1 VSDVRDL
8 ALAQELL
15 ALGRFADALLE
26 TCVRDRLSVR
36 ASLQRYLPAVAERM
50 GAGGAAVLTRDETLQ
65 SAAFAAGDLA
75 GEDPW
80 TLLSER
86 PRGAHAVGG
95 KVLVCQPLEVAGEEV
110 GTIGF
115 IFPGGLSAGDRLA
128 ALVDCAAEELDA
140 ILATVLTAGLKQD
153 LIQRLNLAL
162 SNRVLERGLDDA
174 VALLHE
180 SLEFGSLALVW
191 RHAVDDRALSYR
203 LWREGR
209 LVHEPEGR
217 PHPGLAV
224 AIREQGLELLA
235 PDRPRLKAV
244 MGIEDALEIR
254 MGRGHSEAEWLG
266 KMLVQPGERGFS
278 IFAHDLLQLLGA
290 MARDRL
296 VDHNRERRHLRAFF
310 PGPVVNRL
318 LREPDYARYLK
329 PREEQVGILFADING
344 FTKLSERIL
353 ERPSAIGAFV
363 DRWSAGAV
371 DILWRH
377 GGTFDKMI
385 GDCIVGLF
393 GPPFFGDPPEQL
405 ALRALAAA
413 REMLAF
419 TESFGDD
426 PMLAR
431 LKERPDVAPGLGIAV
446 GVNLCPACVGTFGP
460 NQDLTAFSSGMNA
473 TARLQSLAGYREI
486 AVMESAIEAVR
497 AIPEGRALR
506 FGPLRETPVKNVL
519 RPLRWALLQEGRAAP
534 AEP

>member
-1 VSDVRDL
+1 MPDGPDL

-26 TCVRDRLSVR
+26 TCVRDRLSVG
-36 ASLQRYLPAVAERM
+36 ASLHRYLPAVAGRM
-50 GAGGAAVLTRDETLQ
+50 GAVGAAVLTRDESLQ
-65 SAAFAAGDLA
+65 RAAFAAGDLA

-80 TLLSER
+80 TLLSGR
-86 PRGAHAVGG
+86 AAGAHPIGPNL
-95 KVLVCQPLEVAGEEV
+95 LVCQPLDVAGEDV

-115 IFPGGLSAGDRLA
+115 VFPGEREDRARLA
-128 ALVDCAAEELDA
+128 ALVDCASEELDA
-140 ILATVLTAGLKQD
+140 ILATILTASLKQD
-153 LIQRLNLAL
+153 LIQKLNVALA
-162 SNRVLERGLDDA
+162 NRVFERGLDDA

-180 SLEFGSLALVW
+180 SLGFTALALVW
-191 RHAVDDRALSYR
+191 RDAVDERALVYR
-203 LWREGR
+203 VWREGR
-209 LVHEPEGR
+209 LAHEPEGR
-217 PHPGLAV
+217 PHPGLALAV
-224 AIREQGLELLA
+224 REQGHELLA
-235 PDRPRLKAV
+235 PDRPRLKAI
-244 MGIEDALEIR
+244 MGVEDALEIR
-254 MGRGHSEAEWLG
+254 VGLGSSVEECLG

-278 IFAHDLLQLLGA
+278 TFAHDLLQLLGA

-296 VDHNRERRHLRAFF
+296 VDHNRERRHLLAFF
-310 PGPVVNRL
+310 PAPVVNRL
-318 LREPDYARYLK
+318 QREPNYARYLE
-329 PREEQVGILFADING
+329 PREEHVGVLFADING

-393 GPPFFGDPPEQL
+393 GPPFFTDPPEQL
-405 ALRALAAA
+405 ALRALKAA

-460 NQDLTAFSSGMNA
+460 NRDLTAFSSGINA

-486 AVMESAIEAVR
+486 AVMESAIEAIR
-497 AIPEGRALR
+497 AMPEAREMR
-506 FGPLRETPVKNVL
+506 FGPMRETPVKNVL
-519 RPLRWALLQEGRAAP
+519 RPLRWALLQDG
-534 AEP
+534 